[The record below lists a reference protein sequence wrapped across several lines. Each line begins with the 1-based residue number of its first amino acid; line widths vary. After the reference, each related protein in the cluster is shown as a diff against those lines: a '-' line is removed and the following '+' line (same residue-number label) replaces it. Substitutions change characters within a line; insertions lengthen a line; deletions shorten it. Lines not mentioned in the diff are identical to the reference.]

1 MISDQKICLKE
12 FGKLKNLKFT
22 AKFELLTYKFVVNA
36 LTLRAMLIGNKF
48 GKEKKSYLIFLFIS
62 IVGMLHYG
70 CVQNHHNREYKRE
83 KTRRF

>member
-48 GKEKKSYLIFLFIS
+48 GKEKKIILDFFVYFDSRHVTLW
-62 IVGMLHYG
+62 M
-70 CVQNHHNREYKRE
+70 CPKPP
-83 KTRRF
+83 